1 MNVQPSSQEIDNVV
15 IEEADALQEFAKA
28 SKSHT
33 NSTLKLMAAR
43 KRLMLARAAKR
54 AIIQDL
60 LIYS

>member
-1 MNVQPSSQEIDNVV
+1 MSPSPAEVDNVV

-28 SKSHT
+28 SKAHT

-60 LIYS
+60 IAFS